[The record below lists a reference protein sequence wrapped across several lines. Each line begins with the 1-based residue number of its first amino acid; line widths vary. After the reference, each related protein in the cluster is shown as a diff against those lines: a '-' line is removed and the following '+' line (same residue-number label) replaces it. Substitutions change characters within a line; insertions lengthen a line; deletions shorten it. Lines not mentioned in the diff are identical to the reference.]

1 MDLSNLQNMLSQA
14 TAMREQMEERLAATI
29 VEADSGGG
37 AVTARMNGKKE
48 LLKLTI
54 APSAAS
60 AAAGDTGVP
69 GDPSGSRGVDI
80 TMLEDLI
87 VAAVNAAARKA
98 DDAMQSSASSLLGG
112 LGLPGL

>member
-14 TAMREQMEERLAATI
+14 NAMREQMDERLAATI

-54 APSAAS
+54 APSAPS
-60 AAAGDTGVP
+60 AAAG
-69 GDPSGSRGVDI
+69 DI

-98 DDAMQSSASSLLGG
+98 DEAMQSSASSLLGG

>member
-1 MDLSNLQNMLSQA
+1 MDFPDLSKMQEMLAQA
-14 TAMREQMEERLAATI
+14 RQMQADIDDRLASTI

-60 AAAGDTGVP
+60 AAAGD
-69 GDPSGSRGVDI
+69 I

-87 VAAVNAAARKA
+87 VAAINAAARKA
-98 DDAMQSSASSLLGG
+98 DAAQQTSAAGMLGN

>member
-1 MDLSNLQNMLSQA
+1 MDMNKMTEMLSQA
-14 TAMREQMEERLAATI
+14 TAMREQMEQRLAETI

-37 AVTARMNGKKE
+37 AVTVQMNGRKE

-60 AAAGDTGVP
+60 AAAE
-69 GDPSGSRGVDI
+69 DI

-87 VAAVNAAARKA
+87 LAAINEANRKA
-98 DDAMQSSASSLLGG
+98 DAAVQSSAANLLGN
-112 LGLPGL
+112 LNLPDL